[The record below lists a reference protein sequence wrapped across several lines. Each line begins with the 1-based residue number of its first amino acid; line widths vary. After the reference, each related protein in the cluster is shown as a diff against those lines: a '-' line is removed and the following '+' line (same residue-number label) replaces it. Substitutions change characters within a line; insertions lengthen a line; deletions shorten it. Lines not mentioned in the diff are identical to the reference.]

1 MRPRTLLLLCLGLGV
16 SACSATLTSEQ
27 ISKSAERHF
36 EETKGLEGTLQHR
49 DLLGLSAGFFILLD
63 HKEVPSEIK
72 GPMQTQV
79 FSAVEQLGFFPV
91 LLGNED
97 LNTRLLEDR
106 QMRVNSEIY
115 LDSLTNVAVSDK
127 DLANPLGQYLN
138 VEDLLVFHVSLWP
151 CPTCSN
157 KSTLRLKLRLV
168 DAPSGLIVWTAGVE
182 RDLFDYELGATS
194 EIALELA
201 DQLTRL
207 FDERFRVKWHKARF
221 ANLAKG

>member
-1 MRPRTLLLLCLGLGV
+1 LKRSTFFLFCLGLGL
-16 SACSATLTSEQ
+16 SSCSATLTSEQ
-27 ISKSAERHF
+27 ISKTAERHF
-36 EETKGLEGTLQHR
+36 EETKGLAGTLQNR
-49 DLLGLSAGFFILLD
+49 DFLGLSAGFFVLLN
-63 HKEVPSEIK
+63 HKEVPEDVK
-72 GPMQTQV
+72 APMEAKV
-79 FSAVEQLGFFPV
+79 FAAVEQMGFFPV
-91 LLGNED
+91 LLRNED
-97 LNTRLLEDR
+97 LNTRLQEDR

-138 VEDLLVFHVSLWP
+138 VDDLLVFHVSLWP

-168 DAPSGLIVWTAGVE
+168 DASSGLILWTAGVE
-182 RDLFDYELGATS
+182 QELFDYELGAAP

-201 DQLTRL
+201 NNLTQL
-207 FDERFRVKWHKARF
+207 FDERFKVKWHKARF